1 MTATVIDISSRFAA
15 RRALSRKEINKG
27 IMERE
32 NEYKRSV
39 LAARENE
46 VGDVLNNLDDYA
58 HLTRLGELSGGKH
71 VAKNVRADLKK
82 HFKGVKFSVKSDYD
96 SINIS
101 WTDGPTDSEVSALVK
116 KYKHGASFSVDDS
129 YTYSPT
135 IFNDLFG
142 GVRFVSTSRAKSDD
156 LRELAKNMVEH
167 KFKVTVTGDC
177 NQLIDGEYASCLVHR
192 ESCQLSQRGES
203 WFYKDE
209 LL

>member
-1 MTATVIDISSRFAA
+1 MTATVIDISSRFSP
-15 RRALSRKEINKG
+15 RPALSRKEITKG

-32 NEYKRSV
+32 SEYKRSV

-46 VGDVLNNLDDYA
+46 VGDVLNNLDSYT
-58 HLTRLGELSGGKH
+58 HLTRLGDLRGGKH

-82 HFKGVKFSVKSDYD
+82 HFKGIKFSVKSDYN
-96 SINIS
+96 SVNIS
-101 WTDGPTDSEVSALVK
+101 WTDGPTDGEVSALVK
-116 KYKHGASFSVDDS
+116 KYQHGASFSVDDS

-135 IFNDLFG
+135 VFNDLFG
-142 GVRFVSTSRAKSDD
+142 GVQFVFTSRVKSDE

-167 KFKVTVTGDC
+167 KFKVTVTGD

-192 ESCQLSQRGES
+192 ESCQLSQRGDS